1 MVQKLLRLSA
11 TESTLKNNK
20 ILHNKLLAIRH
31 HRNNLTEEEAK
42 ALEKLSNDNDIIIK
56 PEDKGGAKLSEPLY
70 KGNIPQI
77 NDVLESMKSD
87 AFISTKQLHFLLAK
101 NTDRARTFYML
112 PKIHKPREKWPQ
124 PDMPEGRPI
133 VSDYGSESYNVS
145 KYIDSWIR
153 PISIRHPSYLKDT
166 YDFVS
171 KIRGQKIPKNAL
183 LVTGD
188 VSALYTNM
196 HIDRTLQVTKS
207 ALAKYRDPQ
216 RPDKYILR
224 LLEITLRN
232 NFTFN
237 GEYFQQICGTAMG
250 KSYAPGLAD
259 LYLKEFDEKATN
271 GYKIKPLFYY
281 RFLDDIHFIWIGTTE
296 ELQEFETYLNSLIS
310 GIKITLNYSYESV
323 DFLDTTI
330 YKTPDPSSDDHD
342 TLCTRVFFK
351 QTDTHQLLHKN
362 SFHPRHTFTGVL
374 KAQLLRFKRISTSF
388 SDYNNA

>member
-1 MVQKLLRLSA
+1 
-11 TESTLKNNK
+11 
-20 ILHNKLLAIRH
+20 
-31 HRNNLTEEEAK
+31 
-42 ALEKLSNDNDIIIK
+42 
-56 PEDKGGAKLSEPLY
+56 
-70 KGNIPQI
+70 
-77 NDVLESMKSD
+77 MKSD

-112 PKIHKPREKWPQ
+112 PKIHKPRAKWPQ

-232 NFTFN
+232 NDFTFN
-237 GEYFQQICGTAMG
+237 GEYFLQICGTAMA
-250 KSYAPGLAD
+250 KSYAPSLAD
-259 LYLKEFDEKATN
+259 LYLEEFDEKATN